1 MIGFARTS
9 EELACDGVS
18 LAAIARAE
26 GTPVYIY
33 SAATLRQRY
42 RDLDAAFGE
51 YPHAIHYA
59 FKANSTR
66 ALVVMLKSLGSCVD
80 AVSMWEV
87 EVARAAGFEARQ
99 IVFDGV
105 GKSDAE
111 LESAVALDL
120 KAINVESSGEL
131 ARVEA
136 IAARKGAIARVAI
149 RVNPDIDARSHP
161 HISTGLKINKFRMR
175 LSASTKVVLA
185 REV

>member
-9 EELACDGVS
+9 DALACDGVP

-66 ALVVMLKSLGSCVD
+66 ALVVMLNCP
-80 AVSMWEV
+80 
-87 EVARAAGFEARQ
+87 
-99 IVFDGV
+99 
-105 GKSDAE
+105 
-111 LESAVALDL
+111 ALQPADS
-120 KAINVESSGEL
+120 KCHAFG
-131 ARVEA
+131 
-136 IAARKGAIARVAI
+136 
-149 RVNPDIDARSHP
+149 
-161 HISTGLKINKFRMR
+161 
-175 LSASTKVVLA
+175 SASIEAPPATA
-185 REV
+185 PISNSI